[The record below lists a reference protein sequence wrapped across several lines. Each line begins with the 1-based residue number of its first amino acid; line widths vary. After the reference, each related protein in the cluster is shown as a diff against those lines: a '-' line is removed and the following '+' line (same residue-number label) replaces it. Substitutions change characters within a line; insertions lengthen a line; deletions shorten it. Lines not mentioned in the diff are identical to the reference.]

1 MLVLKRRKVI
11 KQIYNVLCLC
21 NYQGTI
27 IKEITLD
34 NELLLIT
41 LVLPPNKE
49 SIHLEQLLTNIK
61 EEMTATDI
69 KIKHTKGK
77 TIHIT
82 LSYYDLDNIEFNDS
96 YFMENTLKIPIQTPF
111 GTTYID
117 FYDSASCHMLS
128 GGSTRMGKT
137 NFLLFLI
144 TILYI
149 QNKGNIKFYIA
160 TAKPKDFY
168 CYQRKKNITITK
180 EHDDLKQV
188 LKEIEE
194 EYNKRLS
201 LLDTEELFYCIDAK
215 DVIKKKSKYKHLFN
229 PIFVVIDEYARYS
242 DNKEIQKEVTK
253 LVETSG
259 YLNIHVIIS
268 TQRSDA
274 RTVLN
279 PRIRANLLCSLAFST
294 KDKDN
299 SKLIIGLEGA
309 EKLGKIPGRG
319 LLANKDLEL
328 IQIPY
333 MDYEQINLLMNDY
346 KEEHHENK
354 HKKDSKDKRFGN
366 NELVRKMESL
376 FNNPNSNDII

>member
-1 MLVLKRRKVI
+1 MVILKRRKVI

-34 NELLLIT
+34 NDLLFIT

-61 EEMTATDI
+61 EEMAAIDI
-69 KIKHTKGK
+69 KIKDTKGK
-77 TIHIT
+77 TIYII
-82 LSYYDLDNIEFNDS
+82 LSYYDLDNTKFNDS
-96 YFMENTLKIPIQTPF
+96 YFTDDTLKIPIQTPF
-111 GTTYID
+111 GITTID

-149 QNKGNIKFYIA
+149 QNKAQIKFFIS

-168 CYQRKKNITITK
+168 CYQQSKNIKITK
-180 EHDDLKQV
+180 EHNELKTA
-188 LKEIEE
+188 LEEINKEYE
-194 EYNKRLS
+194 KRLT
-201 LLDTEELFYCIDAK
+201 LIHTKELHYCVDAK
-215 DVIKKKSKYKHLFN
+215 DVLIKFPKYKYDFQ
-229 PIFVVIDEYARYS
+229 PIFLIIDEYARYS
-242 DNKEIQKEVTK
+242 DNKHIQKEITK
-253 LVETSG
+253 IVETAG

-274 RTVLN
+274 KTVLN
-279 PRIRANLLCSLAFST
+279 PRIRANLLCCLAFTT

-299 SKLIIGLEGA
+299 SKLIIGVEGA
-309 EKLGKIPGRG
+309 ERLNKIVGRG
-319 LLANKDLEL
+319 LLANKDLDL
-328 IQIPY
+328 VQIPF
-333 MDYEQINLLMNDY
+333 MSYETINKLMLPY
-346 KEEHHENK
+346 KEENHDNK
-354 HKKDSKDKRFGN
+354 YKKDSKNERSTN
-366 NELVRKMESL
+366 NELSRKMENI
-376 FNNPNSNDII
+376 FNTSNSGNVF